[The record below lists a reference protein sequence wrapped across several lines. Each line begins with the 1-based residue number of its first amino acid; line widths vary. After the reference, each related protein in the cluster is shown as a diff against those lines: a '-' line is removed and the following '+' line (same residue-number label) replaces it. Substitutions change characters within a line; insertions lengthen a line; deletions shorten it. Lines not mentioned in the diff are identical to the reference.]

1 MKEAGYEWAADVL
14 ELKKIKPKFWSDNKS
29 NTFGGFYID
38 ICSEISEIVKVPNTE
53 TNYDVFATEKQT
65 KSALAMSRISQIMA
79 NDIANFGGVITDEE
93 WNNDEWKFVIYRNG
107 SCICKTAIIHDY
119 HFLAFYTEKQRDL
132 FLKIYPQLVK
142 DYLMI

>member
-1 MKEAGYEWAADVL
+1 
-14 ELKKIKPKFWSDNKS
+14 
-29 NTFGGFYID
+29 
-38 ICSEISEIVKVPNTE
+38 
-53 TNYDVFATEKQT
+53 
-65 KSALAMSRISQIMA
+65 MA

>member
-1 MKEAGYEWAADVL
+1 
-14 ELKKIKPKFWSDNKS
+14 
-29 NTFGGFYID
+29 
-38 ICSEISEIVKVPNTE
+38 
-53 TNYDVFATEKQT
+53 
-65 KSALAMSRISQIMA
+65 MSRISQIMA

-119 HFLAFYTEKQRDL
+119 HVLAFYTEKQRDL

>member
-1 MKEAGYEWAADVL
+1 MLIFKFFASIYEDFRVFL
-14 ELKKIKPKFWSDNKS
+14 LRLLINFV
-29 NTFGGFYID
+29 
-38 ICSEISEIVKVPNTE
+38 ISEIVKVLNTE

-65 KSALAMSRISQIMA
+65 KSVLAMSRISQIMA

-107 SCICKTAIIHDY
+107 SCICICKTAIIHDY

-132 FLKIYPQLVK
+132 FLKIYPQMAK